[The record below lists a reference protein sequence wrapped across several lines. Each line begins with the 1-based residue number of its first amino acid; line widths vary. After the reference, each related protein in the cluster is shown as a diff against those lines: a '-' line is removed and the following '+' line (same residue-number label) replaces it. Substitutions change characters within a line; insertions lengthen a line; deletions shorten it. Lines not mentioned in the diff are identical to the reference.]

1 MANADEV
8 SALKR
13 IREHL
18 LGECSPVGSFNASI
32 INCISNFD
40 VDGQAPGVNR
50 AVWSSQVNSICSE
63 TSESLDSSEDN
74 DSSDLIDF
82 TQTSF
87 TFHDEQGDFFEFQW
101 EDQVIDLTRP
111 ASLSSSSL
119 FLFDEERND
128 FFEFESKPEI
138 IDQTAEQALSSRSQ
152 SISQSSFNDRKPS
165 LKISLPPLEKKLEW
179 LEFTEQTQPKQL
191 NQEQLDEERKHYR
204 GVRRRPWGKFAAEI
218 RDPNRR
224 GSRVW
229 LGTFDTA
236 IEAARAYDRA
246 AFKMRGN
253 KAILNFPLEAVKL
266 PEKLSESVGKRRRDT
281 QTEEGEVVELKQIK
295 KEELQKAE
303 TTTTSVQSLYCTV
316 SPLTPS
322 SCTTL
327 WDFDVTDVKDV
338 FSVPPFSPFS
348 PHPLLGY
355 SQLMVN

>member
-18 LGECSPVGSFNASI
+18 LGECSPVGSSPAVSSSKVDSI
-32 INCISNFD
+32 FS
-40 VDGQAPGVNR
+40 G
-50 AVWSSQVNSICSE
+50 
-63 TSESLDSSEDN
+63 TSGSLDSNEGN

-82 TQTSF
+82 AQTSF
-87 TFHDEQGDFFEFQW
+87 TFHDEQGDFFDFQW
-101 EDQVIDLTRP
+101 EDQEIDLTRP
-111 ASLSSSSL
+111 ASLSSSSQ
-119 FLFDEERND
+119 FIFDEERND

-138 IDQTAEQALSSRSQ
+138 IDLTAEQALSSRSQ
-152 SISQSSFNDRKPS
+152 STSQSSFNDRKPS
-165 LKISLPPLEKKLEW
+165 LRVSLPPIEKKLDW
-179 LEFTEQTQPKQL
+179 LEFTEQTQSKHL
-191 NQEQLDEERKHYR
+191 NHEQLDEERKHYR

-253 KAILNFPLEAVKL
+253 KAILNFPLEAVML

-281 QTEEGEVVELKQIK
+281 QTEEDEGAELKQIK
-295 KEELQKAE
+295 KEKLQEAE
-303 TTTTSVQSLYCTV
+303 TTTTSVQCLQHTV

-322 SCTTL
+322 SWTTL
-327 WDFDVTDVKDV
+327 WDFDLTDVKDV
-338 FSVPPFSPFS
+338 ISVPPLSPFS
-348 PHPLLGY
+348 PHPQLGY